1 MRYAIIG
8 AASLIMLGTIII
20 LTIITISLSLV
31 NTIGLPT
38 NGQHM
43 SSHSKASAGLGT
55 ISHSKVAISR
65 SKVAQTKPYGANST
79 ISNSSNE
86 VCAPYNIN
94 PPTSIAISTDRRN
107 YIVGDALQI
116 YIYALDK
123 NGCAVATKV
132 NLTLNNTSS
141 GPKSSHIFEESL
153 YSDSDPNYN
162 IFIQPLKDSE
172 RNHNPSSDSF
182 LRYNQFVLTQPG
194 DYNLSAVANGTRE
207 YTSTTFHVDN
217 LIFSSPARI
226 LYVTIAFFAGLLIVI
241 ALGINNY
248 ALSEILRF
256 ICISGI
262 IISVVLF
269 FSFIDEPIGGNG
281 PVGLV
286 KKPMN
291 STALSTEQWVINIGG
306 ISTGPADTESY
317 TTGIQIPIYV
327 VIFGIVGGYLR
338 YLYKTSKLVDKALQE
353 EPREKERRKAF
364 YQSLEDL
371 SLLFLSPLLAIAI
384 WFVLSQWT
392 PTQEAGHS
400 NNFYILAT
408 VSFTVGLVTNEIVQF
423 LIRLTESILRVAQ
436 KEEEKPVK
444 DGKHTHTPS

>member
-1 MRYAIIG
+1 MRYAIIVVETF
-8 AASLIMLGTIII
+8 IMLGTIII
-20 LTIITISLSLV
+20 IIAIIAITISLALPQVPAV
-31 NTIGLPT
+31 NPQRQLQQLQQIEKIIHGGKT
-38 NGQHM
+38 
-43 SSHSKASAGLGT
+43 
-55 ISHSKVAISR
+55 VE
-65 SKVAQTKPYGANST
+65 
-79 ISNSSNE
+79 ISNSSK
-86 VCAPYNIN
+86 VCAPYNTN
-94 PPTSIAISTDRRN
+94 EPTSIAISTDRRN

-123 NGCAVATKV
+123 NGCALAKKV
-132 NLTLNNTSS
+132 TLTLDANS

-153 YSDSDPNYN
+153 YSDSDPAYYV
-162 IFIQPLKDSE
+162 FLPPLNF
-172 RNHNPSSDSF
+172 RGNHTPSDNSF
-182 LRYNQFVLTQPG
+182 LRYNQFVLTLPG
-194 DYNLSAVANGTRE
+194 DYTLRAVVNDTKAPLNA
-207 YTSTTFHVDN
+207 STTFHVDN

-291 STALSTEQWVINIGG
+291 STAFSTEQWVINIGG
-306 ISTGPADTESY
+306 TTTGPADTEPY

-353 EPREKERRKAF
+353 GPREKERRKAF

-436 KEEEKPVK
+436 KEEEKPLK